1 MKSLRCTEWDKKAN
15 GPRNSH
21 FQRSCESIG
30 IEKETEKETS
40 QREEDSEGELSQKVR
55 EEKEKTKAYTL

>member
-1 MKSLRCTEWDKKAN
+1 MKSLRCSDWNKKAN

-30 IEKETEKETS
+30 IEKETS
-40 QREEDSEGELSQKVR
+40 QMEEDSEGELSQKVR